1 MYFDNGT
8 AVATNAHILAIANFK
23 HSKSQQ
29 GKILNLFDKK
39 NPNKYIDAKFPQYK
53 EVIPK
58 YENFTDFI
66 DLQTIVND
74 AKINLKEVK
83 KEGLF
88 WFNDQISQ
96 HYNAQY
102 FYDIFKFLL
111 DTGAKK
117 IKYALAFDKA
127 LHIIADNKN
136 IGLIMPKS
144 YDGKL
149 RFKAFSYSKK
159 GYNENFKGHGLSGSD
174 LFDKTKKSTTK
185 IKNTIRKTT
194 VKRIVNTR
202 NVSKPISEN
211 VNRQSLA
218 YKMANKPVVAS
229 YFTVANKQISDF
241 LGNVERKTKESV
253 FISLTGGQGSMKT
266 RMAFQFM
273 NALAQNYK
281 VGHASIEEHPE
292 SVLYFDKAKE
302 YLNEKALHNIE
313 NPEIKTL
320 QDLHLLVENNDVIVI
335 DSYTKMQEMVK
346 GFEVDKDLRKKYNGK
361 LFLVIFQQTTDGKM
375 RGGSKSQFDADIV
388 LFTKK
393 ESDYRDNYVYT
404 DKNRYQKKPLD
415 SLHFNI
421 FSGKLVAENTTEAN
435 PEQIETALNQ
445 INKLLSFE
453 VN

>member
-1 MYFDNGT
+1 MGF
-8 AVATNAHILAIANFK
+8 FSFF
-23 HSKSQQ
+23 SK
-29 GKILNLFDKK
+29 
-39 NPNKYIDAKFPQYK
+39 
-53 EVIPK
+53 E
-58 YENFTDFI
+58 
-66 DLQTIVND
+66 
-74 AKINLKEVK
+74 K
-83 KEGLF
+83 KET
-88 WFNDQISQ
+88 
-96 HYNAQY
+96 
-102 FYDIFKFLL
+102 L
-111 DTGAKK
+111 DK
-117 IKYALAFDKA
+117 
-127 LHIIADNKN
+127 
-136 IGLIMPKS
+136 
-144 YDGKL
+144 
-149 RFKAFSYSKK
+149 
-159 GYNENFKGHGLSGSD
+159 GLS
-174 LFDKTKKSTTK
+174 
-185 IKNTIRKTT
+185 
-194 VKRIVNTR
+194 
-202 NVSKPISEN
+202 
-211 VNRQSLA
+211 
-218 YKMANKPVVAS
+218 
-229 YFTVANKQISDF
+229 
-241 LGNVERKTKESV
+241 KTKESV

-273 NALAQNYK
+273 NAFAQNYK

-313 NPEIKTL
+313 NPEIKTV

-435 PEQIETALNQ
+435 PKQIETALNQ